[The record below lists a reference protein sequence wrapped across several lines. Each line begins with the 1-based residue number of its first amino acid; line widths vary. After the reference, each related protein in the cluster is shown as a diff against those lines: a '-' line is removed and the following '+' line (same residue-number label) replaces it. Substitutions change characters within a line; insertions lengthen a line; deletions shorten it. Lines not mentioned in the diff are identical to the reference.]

1 MCCLQNTRMR
11 CDSTFLFDKQTR
23 VRTNDLFGRRG
34 TAQDGNRGCLT
45 SRRCPLAPAR
55 QTHRGK
61 VFLSTDAGG
70 VGLNLQVA
78 SAVINFEPP
87 WNPARA
93 TDRSGQQ
100 TSVIQQKFRRVGH
113 DLCIAHVLLSCH
125 ESMIQTKARWRSPGS
140 RAYFFSAC
148 AGFQT
153 TQDRQSTRDWRGCRV
168 AFLLL
173 GMKSAS

>member
-1 MCCLQNTRMR
+1 MTYLAGEELRKMGIGFVSLHGGVPSR
-11 CDSTFLFDKQTR
+11 
-23 VRTNDLFGRRG
+23 RRG
-34 TAQDGNRGCLT
+34 KLIEEFDRDPGC
-45 SRRCPLAPAR
+45 
-55 QTHRGK
+55 K

-113 DLCIAHVLLSCH
+113 DLCIAHVRLSCH

>member
-1 MCCLQNTRMR
+1 MTYLAGEELRKMGIGFVSLHGGVPSR
-11 CDSTFLFDKQTR
+11 
-23 VRTNDLFGRRG
+23 RRG
-34 TAQDGNRGCLT
+34 KLIEEFDRDPGC
-45 SRRCPLAPAR
+45 
-55 QTHRGK
+55 K